1 MKKLVVL
8 IAALTFAGV
17 TMAQEP
23 VKKAEVK
30 KETTHKCCEDKK
42 AGNLKKTSADKKAD
56 VKAHKCDGNHKHD
69 ANHKCTGTCDH
80 HKKADAKAV
89 KAHKCDGNHKHD
101 ANHKCTGTCDHHK
114 KAEVKK

>member
-8 IAALTFAGV
+8 IAALAFAGV

-23 VKKAEVK
+23 VKKTEK

-42 AGNLKKTSADKKAD
+42 AAA
-56 VKAHKCDGNHKHD
+56 AHKCSGNHKHD
-69 ANHKCTGTCDH
+69 AEHKCS
-80 HKKADAKAV
+80 
-89 KAHKCDGNHKHD
+89 GNHKHD
-101 ANHKCTGTCDHHK
+101 AAHKCSGNHQHDANKKCCNKKDGKEVKAMNEHKCTGKCAHHK

>member
-69 ANHKCTGTCDH
+69 ANHKCTGKCDH
-80 HKKADAKAV
+80 HKKADA
-89 KAHKCDGNHKHD
+89 
-101 ANHKCTGTCDHHK
+101 NHKCTGKCDHHK

>member
-23 VKKAEVK
+23 VKKVEK

-42 AGNLKKTSADKKAD
+42 AAA
-56 VKAHKCDGNHKHD
+56 AHKCTGEHKHD
-69 ANHKCTGTCDH
+69 ANHKCTG
-80 HKKADAKAV
+80 
-89 KAHKCDGNHKHD
+89 NHKHD
-101 ANHKCTGTCDHHK
+101 AEHKCSAKSKDGKKVKAVDTKKCCTDKKAEAHKCTGKCDHHK

>member
-23 VKKAEVK
+23 VKKVEK

-42 AGNLKKTSADKKAD
+42 AAA
-56 VKAHKCDGNHKHD
+56 A
-69 ANHKCTGTCDH
+69 HKCTGE
-80 HKKADAKAV
+80 
-89 KAHKCDGNHKHD
+89 HKHD

>member
-42 AGNLKKTSADKKAD
+42 AAA
-56 VKAHKCDGNHKHD
+56 AHKCTGEHKHD
-69 ANHKCTGTCDH
+69 ANHKCTGE
-80 HKKADAKAV
+80 
-89 KAHKCDGNHKHD
+89 HKHD
-101 ANHKCTGTCDHHK
+101 AAHKCSGTCKGAKKDGKQVKAVDAKKCCSDKKAEAHKCTGKCDHHK